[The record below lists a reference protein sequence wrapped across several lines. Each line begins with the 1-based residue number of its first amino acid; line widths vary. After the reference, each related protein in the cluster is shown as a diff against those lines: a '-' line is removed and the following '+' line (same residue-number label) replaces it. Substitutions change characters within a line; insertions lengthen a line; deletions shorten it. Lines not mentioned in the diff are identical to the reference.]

1 MIRFLLITA
10 MSLMTFPAM
19 RRKAS
24 IVFKYKNKK
33 KEAYTLL

>member
-24 IVFKYKNKK
+24 LPNIMM
-33 KEAYTLL
+33 TIM